1 LRQESRNLSELGER
15 VLKGDRIAISKAISA
30 IENRDRGSDD
40 LLKRLFPHTG
50 HAFVIGITGPPGTG
64 KSSLV
69 DRLVKIYRSTGS
81 KVAILAVDPTSPVSG
96 GAILG
101 DRVRML
107 DHSLDPGVYI
117 RSMASRGDEGGLSR
131 AARNAIRVLDA
142 AGNDVIIAETVGIG
156 QAEVEIVQV
165 ADLVIVVLMPELGDE
180 IQAIKAGLM
189 EIGDIFAVN
198 KSDLPGADKV
208 IYNLQTILSSK
219 AEWDQASIKVSA
231 KTGEGVEDLVS
242 LIEKY
247 RKSFVSSEA
256 AKKRKLASLSEEL
269 MRNVGFVLSQRA
281 EQSLRGGR
289 ELEMVV
295 SKVSRK
301 ELDPESATK
310 ILLEAVSD
318 HAKSHKDAAT
328 KRSTRKRDYLLT

>member
-1 LRQESRNLSELGER
+1 MRQESKNLSELSER
-15 VLKGDRIAISKAISA
+15 VLKGDRSAISKAISA
-30 IENRDRGSDD
+30 IENRDEGSDN

-50 HAFVIGITGPPGTG
+50 HAFIIGITGPPGTG

-69 DRLVKIYRSTGS
+69 DRLAKIYRSNGS

-107 DHSLDPGVYI
+107 EHSLDPGVYI

-131 AARNAIRVLDA
+131 AARNAIRVMDA
-142 AGNDVIIAETVGIG
+142 AGNDIILAETVGIG

-165 ADLVIVVLMPELGDE
+165 DDLVIVVLMPELGDE
-180 IQAIKAGLM
+180 IQAAKAGLM

-198 KSDLPGADKV
+198 KSDLPGSDKV
-208 IYNLQTILSSK
+208 IYNLESILSSK
-219 AEWDQASIKVSA
+219 EEWDQASIKVSA
-231 KTGEGVEDLVS
+231 KTGEGLEDLVA

-247 RKSFVSSEA
+247 RKIFGSSEA
-256 AKKRKLASLSEEL
+256 AKKRKLVNLSNEL
-269 MRNVGFVLSQRA
+269 VRNVSFVLSQRA
-281 EQSLRGGR
+281 EESLRGGR
-289 ELEMVV
+289 ALQGVV
-295 SKVSRK
+295 SKVANR

-310 ILLEAVSD
+310 ILMEAVSNE
-318 HAKSHKDAAT
+318 ANSHKHAST
-328 KRSTRKRDYLLT
+328 TRRSTRRRS